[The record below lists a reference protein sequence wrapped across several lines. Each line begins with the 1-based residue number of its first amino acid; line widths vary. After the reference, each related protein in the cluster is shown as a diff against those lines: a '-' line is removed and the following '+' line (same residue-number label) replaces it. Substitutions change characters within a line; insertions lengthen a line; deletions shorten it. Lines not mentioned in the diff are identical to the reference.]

1 MRTSAFF
8 DTVAGLPSGDALE
21 QVFQVVATV
30 EELLQ
35 SEMRSEVESV
45 EACCR
50 QTLKGGGKRLRPAL
64 AVMAARATGG
74 EHDGEAMIRVAAAL
88 EMIHMATLVHEDVI
102 DGSETRRGLPTA
114 SAIYG
119 NTAAILSGDVLLS
132 KAMRLLAENSSLE
145 IIQMVSQAVVE
156 MAEGEVRELEIRGDF
171 DLNEAEHFKVL
182 EMKTAAF
189 IEVCCRVG
197 ARMSDASEGAEEA
210 VAVYGQR
217 VGMAFQIADDLLD
230 YRGDESKTGKPAAID
245 FRDGQATLPLIL
257 LRPLLTDAETKFART
272 RFGDSVSSSDL
283 DTICSWMDKHG
294 VFDLAA
300 DRAQTF
306 VDESVAAL
314 DLLPTSPDRELLSS
328 VAHYIVER
336 DA

>member
-8 DTVAGLPSGDALE
+8 ETVAGRPSGDALE
-21 QVFQVVATV
+21 KVFQVVATV
-30 EELLQ
+30 EDLLQ
-35 SEMRSEVESV
+35 SEMRSDVESV

-74 EHDGEAMIRVAAAL
+74 EYDSEAMIRVAAAL
-88 EMIHMATLVHEDVI
+88 EMIHMATLVHDDVI
-102 DGSETRRGLPTA
+102 DGSDTRRGLPTA

-132 KAMRLLAENSSLE
+132 KAMRLLAENSTLE

-156 MAEGEVRELEIRGDF
+156 MAEGEVRELEMRGDF
-171 DLNEAEHFKVL
+171 DLDEEDHFKIL

-197 ARMSDASEGAEEA
+197 ARMSAASEEAEEA
-210 VAVYGQR
+210 IGLFGQR

-230 YRGDESKTGKPAAID
+230 YRGDESKTGKPAASD

-257 LRPLLTDAETKFART
+257 LRPMLTDEETEFART
-272 RFGDSVSSSDL
+272 RFGDSVSSSDV

-294 VFDLAA
+294 VFERAA

-306 VDESVAAL
+306 VDESVIAL

>member
-8 DTVAGLPSGDALE
+8 DTVAGRPSGDALE
-21 QVFQVVATV
+21 KVFRVVATV

-50 QTLKGGGKRLRPAL
+50 QTLQGGGKRLRPAL
-64 AVMAARATGG
+64 AVMAATATGG
-74 EHDGEAMIRVAAAL
+74 EHDGDAMIRVAAAL
-88 EMIHMATLVHEDVI
+88 EMIHMATLVHDDVI
-102 DGSETRRGLPTA
+102 DGSDTRRGLPTA

-132 KAMRLLAENSSLE
+132 KAMRLLAQNSTLE

-156 MAEGEVRELEIRGDF
+156 MAEGEVKELELRGDF
-171 DLNEAEHFKVL
+171 DLDEAEHFKVL
-182 EMKTAAF
+182 EMKTASF

-197 ARMSDASEGAEEA
+197 ARMSGASEEAEEA
-210 VAVYGQR
+210 IGLFGQR

-230 YRGDESKTGKPAAID
+230 YRGDESKTGKPVAID
-245 FRDGQATLPLIL
+245 FREGQATLPLIL
-257 LRPLLTDAETKFART
+257 LRPLLSDEEREFAKT
-272 RFGDSVSSSDL
+272 RFGDSVSSSDV
-283 DTICSWMDKHG
+283 DTICSWMQKHG
-294 VFDLAA
+294 VFELAA
-300 DRAQTF
+300 DRARTF

-314 DLLPTSPDRELLSS
+314 SLLPASPDRELLSS